1 MQNSI
6 YSLSHLSTPL
16 PLLLFLAYISKQT
29 HMDSFIN
36 WNYTEHT
43 VMSTAFVTLG
53 MCSTGMQLTKCRLWE
68 TLGQMTCVGFCF
80 FFLTNKW
87 WEREEKEIE
96 RNLEIKVWES

>member
-43 VMSTAFVTLG
+43 VMSTAFVALG
-53 MCSTGMQLTKCRLWE
+53 MCSTGMQLTKYRLWE
-68 TLGQMTCVGFCF
+68 TLGQMTCVGFWF
-80 FFLTNKW
+80 FFFFDKQMVREGGERN
-87 WEREEKEIE
+87 REES
-96 RNLEIKVWES
+96 RD